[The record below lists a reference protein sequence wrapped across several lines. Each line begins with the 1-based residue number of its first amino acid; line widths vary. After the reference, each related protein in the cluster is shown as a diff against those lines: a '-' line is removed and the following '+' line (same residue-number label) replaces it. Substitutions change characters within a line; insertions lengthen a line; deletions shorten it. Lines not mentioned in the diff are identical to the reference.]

1 MYVEGRHETVVDA
14 GFAKKMLR
22 RRLIKLKDRANRVA
36 TEVNELRSELK
47 ANSSR

>member
-14 GFAKKMLR
+14 GFAKMLR